1 MLRILPEWPA
11 TAAAEKPG
19 RSVVLISAVASPSA
33 STAGSQPEPSTSATS
48 CWATPVRSARAVAA
62 SAAAAYG
69 SVTGETLV
77 GANRMDGFDIG
88 PGMRSLFALLLTTA
102 GLA

>member
-33 STAGSQPEPSTSATS
+33 STAGSHPEPSTSAMS
-48 CWATPVRSARAVAA
+48 CCSTPVSSARRVAA
-62 SAAAAYG
+62 SPAHLVVVHG
-69 SVTGETLV
+69 VGIPRTLMP
-77 GANRMDGFDIG
+77 RQ
-88 PGMRSLFALLLTTA
+88 ALTLDMSP
-102 GLA
+102 